1 MTLSPPATP
10 SLDDAREVLRHTFGH
25 PDFRGLQ
32 GPVIAEALA
41 GRNALA
47 VLPTGGGK
55 SVCYQI
61 PALLRPGVGLVV
73 SPLIALMS
81 DQVEALRQ
89 LGVAAARMDSGL
101 APEERDAT
109 WRQLAAG
116 KLDLI
121 YLSPEG
127 LMQGW
132 ALERLSAVPLALI
145 AVDEAHCVSQWGHDF
160 RPEYRAAWPRSSPRF
175 RGWR

>member
-1 MTLSPPATP
+1 M
-10 SLDDAREVLRHTFGH
+10 
-25 PDFRGLQ
+25 Q
-32 GPVIAEALA
+32 GPVIGEILA
-41 GRNALA
+41 GRSAIA

-55 SVCYQI
+55 SACYQVPSLI
-61 PALLRPGVGLVV
+61 RPGVGLVV

-101 APEERDAT
+101 APDEREAT
-109 WRQLAAG
+109 WRRLAAG
-116 KLDLI
+116 QLDLI

-132 ALERLSAVPLALI
+132 VLERLSAAPLALI

-160 RPEYRAAWPRSSPRF
+160 RPEYRGLGRLADLFPGVPRLAVTATADART
-175 RGWR
+175 RADIRTELRLET